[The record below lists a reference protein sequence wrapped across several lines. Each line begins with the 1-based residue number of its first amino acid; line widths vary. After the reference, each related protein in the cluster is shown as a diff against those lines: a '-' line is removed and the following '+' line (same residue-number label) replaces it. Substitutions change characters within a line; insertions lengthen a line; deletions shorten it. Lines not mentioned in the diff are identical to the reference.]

1 MQVIVLNLIY
11 YKNIRNSTPKKEK
24 LFAHIYSIIYIY
36 KDKYTHKYMCGGG
49 GGGVYKHSSDE
60 HKQRFFE
67 KLSIYV
73 SL

>member
-36 KDKYTHKYMCGGG
+36 KDKYTHKYMCVWGGG
-49 GGGVYKHSSDE
+49 GGGCINILLMNTNED
-60 HKQRFFE
+60 F
-67 KLSIYV
+67 
-73 SL
+73 